1 MAKYRKI
8 SPCIWNDE
16 KVRGMTDK
24 GKLALLF
31 LLTHPHMTALG
42 AIRANI
48 PGLAFELGWSTE
60 DFAKAFREALVK
72 GIAQHDE
79 KACLI
84 WFPKFLKHNSPES
97 PNVVKSWAGAYEELP
112 ECPLKKKLLFSV
124 SEYIKTLP
132 KGFRE
137 AFREVFGEVL
147 AKGMPNQEQEQ
158 EQEQEQ
164 DLNTICAERLSA
176 STPEPPEDIPEEP
189 PVEFIPLPG
198 VQGEFPVSQVLAD
211 ELQRAFPGVNIRA
224 ELAKARAWCVTNPTK
239 RKTAKGV
246 PRFLNGWM
254 ERAQNSGRSS
264 PGGGAYVS
272 PAQRRLEANL
282 EAARDFAGVA

>member
-84 WFPKFLKHNSPES
+84 GFQSSSSTTP
-97 PNVVKSWAGAYEELP
+97 PN
-112 ECPLKKKLLFSV
+112 
-124 SEYIKTLP
+124 
-132 KGFRE
+132 R
-137 AFREVFGEVL
+137 
-147 AKGMPNQEQEQ
+147 
-158 EQEQEQ
+158 
-164 DLNTICAERLSA
+164 
-176 STPEPPEDIPEEP
+176 
-189 PVEFIPLPG
+189 
-198 VQGEFPVSQVLAD
+198 
-211 ELQRAFPGVNIRA
+211 
-224 ELAKARAWCVTNPTK
+224 PT
-239 RKTAKGV
+239 
-246 PRFLNGWM
+246 W
-254 ERAQNSGRSS
+254 
-264 PGGGAYVS
+264 
-272 PAQRRLEANL
+272 
-282 EAARDFAGVA
+282 

>member
-16 KVRGMTDK
+16 KVRNMSDK

-31 LLTHPHMTALG
+31 LLTHPHMTPLG

-60 DFAKAFREALVK
+60 AFREAFREALAK

-84 WFPKFLKHNSPES
+84 WFPKFLKHNAPES
-97 PNVVKSWAGAYEELP
+97 PNVVKSWTGAFEELP
-112 ECPLKKKLLFSV
+112 ECPLKQKLLFSV
-124 SEYIKTLP
+124 FEYIKSLP
-132 KGFRE
+132 KAFQEAFRE
-137 AFREVFGEVL
+137 AFGKAL

-164 DLNTICAERLSA
+164 DLKDICAERLAA
-176 STPEPPEDIPEEP
+176 STPVDEPPESKVP
-189 PVEFIPLPG
+189 PVELIPLPG
-198 VQGEFPVSQVLAD
+198 TGEYPVSPQLVN
-211 ELQRAFPGVNIRA
+211 ELQRAYPGVDIRA
-224 ELAKARAWCVTNPTK
+224 ELGKARAWCVTNPTK
-239 RKTAKGV
+239 RKTARGV
-246 PRFLNGWM
+246 PRFLNAWM
-254 ERAQNSGRSS
+254 ERAQNARRSS
-264 PGGGAYVS
+264 GPGGGYVS
-272 PAQRRLEANL
+272 AAQRRLDTNMQ
-282 EAARDFAGVA
+282 AAREFVGSA